1 MADTKAKKHS
11 NIRMN
16 TGLGA
21 LRYPKL
27 SDIDF
32 GTDEYP
38 ATDGL
43 YSANLIVARNE
54 PWVVELLSKLEPLH
68 EAAVA
73 RGEEQFKALKA
84 EARKRLKSLTVN
96 PLFTEILDPD
106 TEEPTGDIMFTFKMR
121 ASGEYKKGKNAG
133 KHWDSRPPVF
143 GKGNVTLIK
152 GFAFRTRRDD
162 EDIRDV
168 HVSCEP
174 NIWSG
179 STASVAFEVGVD
191 RETGE
196 AGYFIGGTGMAGLKL
211 GLAAVKVYE
220 IVSGGERSADGYGF
234 DRDEDESDEADSA
247 GNESADDSES
257 DF

>member
-1 MADTKAKKHS
+1 MADKQAKKAS

-16 TGLGA
+16 TGKGT

-27 SDIDF
+27 SEIDF
-32 GTDEYP
+32 GTDDYP
-38 ATDGL
+38 AKDGI
-43 YSANLIVARNE
+43 YSANLIAGRNE
-54 PWVVELLSKLEPLH
+54 PWVVELLAKLEPLH
-68 EAAVA
+68 EAAIQ

-121 ASGEYKKGKNAG
+121 ASGEYGKGKNAG

-143 GKGNVTLIK
+143 GPGNVTLIK
-152 GFAFRTRRDD
+152 GFNFRTRKED

-168 HVSCEP
+168 HLTCEP
-174 NIWSG
+174 SIWSG
-179 STASVAFEVGVD
+179 STASVSFEVGVD

-220 IVSGGERSADGYGF
+220 IVSGGERSAEGYGF
-234 DRDEDESDEADSA
+234 DNDDDDSEAADSA
-247 GNESADDSES
+247 SNESADDSES